1 MPDLVGKK
9 IDYTVKVRELKTQ
22 ILPELNDEFA
32 AKLIPGKTL
41 ADVREQ
47 VKIQLQNERGG
58 MIEELKRRQIVSQL
72 LAATEFDLPQEY
84 VRSETKRIMDDI
96 VRQNQ
101 ERGVTDDEI
110 RENTE
115 DIISNA
121 GNAARDRLKS
131 AFVLTRIAE
140 KEGIKVT
147 KEEFD
152 RHINVLAARSKMTRD
167 KLMKALQERDAFGQ
181 IEEELL
187 LAKTLAFLASNATVE
202 TVSPAEA
209 LPLEEGEEQPA

>member
-1 MPDLVGKK
+1 
-9 IDYTVKVRELKTQ
+9 
-22 ILPELNDEFA
+22 
-32 AKLIPGKTL
+32 
-41 ADVREQ
+41 
-47 VKIQLQNERGG
+47 
-58 MIEELKRRQIVSQL
+58 MIEEAKRQQLISQL
-72 LAATEFDLPQEY
+72 LAAADFELPQEY

-115 DIISNA
+115 DIVSNA
-121 GNAARDRLKS
+121 GTAARDRLKS
-131 AFVLTRIAE
+131 AFILTRIAE

-147 KEEFD
+147 KQEFD
-152 RHINVLAARSKMTRD
+152 QRINLLAARSQMTRD
-167 KLMKALQERDAFGQ
+167 KLMRNLQERDAFGQ

-202 TVSPAEA
+202 TLSSAES
-209 LPLEEGEEQPA
+209 LPSEEDEEPPV